1 MTTEGREQNP
11 LLFAPG
17 KFCHH
22 IFNVLMRSIRESH
35 VLGNFIQINSLNKG
49 NLFFLLMCLRPCFG

>member
-22 IFNVLMRSIRESH
+22 IFNVLMRPVRESH
-35 VLGNFIQINSLNKG
+35 VLGNFIQTNSLKKG
-49 NLFFLLMCLRPCFG
+49 NLFFFINVS